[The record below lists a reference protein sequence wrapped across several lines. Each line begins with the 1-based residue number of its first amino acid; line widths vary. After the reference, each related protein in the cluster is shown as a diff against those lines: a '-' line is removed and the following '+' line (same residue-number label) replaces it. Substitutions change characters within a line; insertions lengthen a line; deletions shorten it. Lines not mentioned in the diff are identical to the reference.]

1 MEESVRKEIG
11 RLFIDTGNKIIAGNC
26 VWNDE
31 QMIEA
36 CNLIGH
42 IPVSKEEARIGL
54 DMSRATFDNLVAENK
69 LPKGRKESG
78 FKELKWYIDEI
89 IPDKSNIRKFL
100 MKVKIL

>member
-1 MEESVRKEIG
+1 MEESVQEEIG
-11 RLFIDTGNKIIAGNC
+11 NLFIETGKRIKAGNC

-42 IPVSKEEARIGL
+42 IPVSKEEASIGL
-54 DMSRATFDNLVAENK
+54 NVSRATFDNLVAENK

-78 FKELKWYIDEI
+78 FKELRWYIDEI
-89 IPDKSNIRKFL
+89 ISDKLNIRKFL
-100 MKVKIL
+100 KRLRKL

>member
-1 MEESVRKEIG
+1 MDKLVQEEIG
-11 RLFIDTGNKIIAGNC
+11 NLFIDVGNRIKSGNC
-26 VWNDE
+26 VWNEE
-31 QMIEA
+31 QMVEA

-54 DMSRATFDNLVAENK
+54 DISRASFDNLVSENK

-89 IPDKSNIRKFL
+89 VPNKLNIREFL
-100 MKVKIL
+100 KKIKIL

>member
-54 DMSRATFDNLVAENK
+54 DVSRATFDNLIAENK

-78 FKELKWYIDEI
+78 FKELRWYIDEI
-89 IPDKSNIRKFL
+89 ILDKLNIRKVL
-100 MKVKIL
+100 KKLKKL

>member
-11 RLFIDTGNKIIAGNC
+11 KLFIDTGNKIIAGNC

-42 IPVSKEEARIGL
+42 IPISKEEARIGL
-54 DMSRATFDNLVAENK
+54 DVSRATFDNLVAENK

>member
-11 RLFIDTGNKIIAGNC
+11 KLFIDTGNKIIAGNC

-42 IPVSKEEARIGL
+42 IPVSKEKAKIGL
-54 DMSRATFDNLVAENK
+54 DMSRATFDNLVADGK

-78 FKELKWYIDEI
+78 FKELRWYVDEI
-89 IPDKSNIRKFL
+89 IQNKLNIRKFL
-100 MKVKIL
+100 KRIKEL

>member
-11 RLFIDTGNKIIAGNC
+11 KLFIDTGNKIIAGNC

-36 CNLIGH
+36 CNLLGH
-42 IPVSKEEARIGL
+42 IPVSKEKARIGL
-54 DMSRATFDNLVAENK
+54 GISRATFDNLVSENK

-78 FKELKWYIDEI
+78 FKELKWYVDEI
-89 IPDKSNIRKFL
+89 VYNKLDIRKFL
-100 MKVKIL
+100 KKVKIL

>member
-11 RLFIDTGNKIIAGNC
+11 KLFIDTGNKIIAGNC

-42 IPVSKEEARIGL
+42 IPISKEEARIGL
-54 DMSRATFDNLVAENK
+54 EVSRATFDNLVAENK

>member
-1 MEESVRKEIG
+1 MDESARKEIG
-11 RLFIDTGNKIIAGNC
+11 KLFIDTGNKIIAGNC

-42 IPVSKEEARIGL
+42 IPISKEKAKIGL
-54 DMSRATFDNLVAENK
+54 NMSRATFDNLVAEGK

-78 FKELKWYIDEI
+78 FKELRWYVDEI
-89 IPDKSNIRKFL
+89 ISNKLNIRKFL
-100 MKVKIL
+100 KRIKEL

>member
-11 RLFIDTGNKIIAGNC
+11 KLFIDTGNKIIAGNC

-42 IPVSKEEARIGL
+42 IPISKEKAKIGL
-54 DMSRATFDNLVAENK
+54 GVSRATFDNLVADGK
-69 LPKGRKESG
+69 IPKGRKESG
-78 FKELKWYIDEI
+78 FKELRWYIDEI
-89 IPDKSNIRKFL
+89 ISNKLNIRKFL
-100 MKVKIL
+100 KRIKEL

>member
-1 MEESVRKEIG
+1 MDELAQEEIG
-11 RLFIDTGNKIIAGNC
+11 NLFIDIGNRIKSGNC

-31 QMIEA
+31 QMVEA

-54 DMSRATFDNLVAENK
+54 DVSRATFDNLVAENK

-78 FKELKWYIDEI
+78 FKELRWYIDEI
-89 IPDKSNIRKFL
+89 ILDKLNIRKVL
-100 MKVKIL
+100 KKLKKL

>member
-11 RLFIDTGNKIIAGNC
+11 KLFIDTGNKIIAGNC

-42 IPVSKEEARIGL
+42 IPISKEKAKIGL
-54 DMSRATFDNLVAENK
+54 NMSRATFDNLVAESK

-78 FKELKWYIDEI
+78 FKELRWYVIVGMLI
-89 IPDKSNIRKFL
+89 CVIWA
-100 MKVKIL
+100 